1 MKKSGAAVSS
11 TAAGAKDD
19 DGSDADLLA
28 RLGGS
33 STRAGA
39 RTAGTAGA
47 IQPVPQRLSNK
58 SDDGEAVRV

>member
-1 MKKSGAAVSS
+1 MA
-11 TAAGAKDD
+11 
-19 DGSDADLLA
+19 ADLLA